1 MSRTGSRVLSFI
13 LSATMAFLTCTG
25 IVGAQVVPP
34 PRLDPFGPSALRQPQ
49 RMGGP
54 VVRWTRPPV
63 RVTSPLAGM
72 PDLRPLR
79 YQRGDSIGQAGE
91 AREAQPQP
99 APRSTGQVWSQR
111 EEYQRQQA
119 NSVDEFYRR
128 QILEG
133 RTIERGDRR
142 PTAAETTP
150 LTIESRPAPDGVR
163 RVYDPLNCT
172 HCGSGRVWT
181 RDAANADGISL
192 GRQEP
197 AQRDPQRPGNV
208 LVPQASHVREATTC
222 VGCGRQSDVNV
233 WPESQRPMRDRAR
246 LDDAARRIDLRD
258 TIRAESAG
266 DGGNSNGRA
275 CSGSGCSQI
284 VIGRGTVRAG
294 TPENPADYHGLRG
307 VCLTCGTAA
316 DVVHGPNGY
325 RGEATYPG
333 NSRFGGNRAAD
344 VDVDAINSARGSAD
358 ANFRETMQRRVR
370 DMGPRH

>member
-1 MSRTGSRVLSFI
+1 MRRIVNRALSI
-13 LSATMAFLTCTG
+13 GLSATMAFLTCTG

-79 YQRGDSIGQAGE
+79 YQRGESIGPAESQT
-91 AREAQPQP
+91 QPQQQP

-111 EEYQRQQA
+111 EEYQRARA

-128 QILEG
+128 EML
-133 RTIERGDRR
+133 GDRR

-208 LVPQASHVREATTC
+208 LLPQASHVREATTC

-246 LDDAARRIDLRD
+246 LDDAVRRIDLRD
-258 TIRAESAG
+258 TIRAESPRGATG
-266 DGGNSNGRA
+266 SSA

-333 NSRFGGNRAAD
+333 NSRFSGNRAA
-344 VDVDAINSARGSAD
+344 DVDAINSARHSAD
-358 ANFRETMQRRVR
+358 VNFRETMQRRVR

>member
-1 MSRTGSRVLSFI
+1 MKRIMDRVLSVT
-13 LSATMAFLTCTG
+13 LSVSMAFLTCTG

-49 RMGGP
+49 RLGGP

-79 YQRGDSIGQAGE
+79 YQRGDSIGQVGE
-91 AREAQPQP
+91 VREATPP
-99 APRSTGQVWSQR
+99 TPRSTGQVWSQR
-111 EEYQRQQA
+111 EEYQRQQS
-119 NSVDEFYRR
+119 NSVDALYRR
-128 QILEG
+128 QML
-133 RTIERGDRR
+133 GDRR

-150 LTIESRPAPDGVR
+150 LTVESRPAPDGVR

-181 RDAANADGISL
+181 RDAANAEGISL

-197 AQRDPQRPGNV
+197 PQRDPNRPGNV
-208 LVPQASHVREATTC
+208 LTPRASHVREAVTC
-222 VGCGRQSDVNV
+222 TGCGRQSDVNV
-233 WPESQRPMRDRAR
+233 WPESQRAGRDQAR
-246 LDDAARRIDLRD
+246 LDDAVRRIDLRD
-258 TIRAESAG
+258 TIRAESPR
-266 DGGNSNGRA
+266 NGA
-275 CSGSGCSQI
+275 SGCNGTGCNQI
-284 VIGRGTVRAG
+284 VIGRGVVRAG

-333 NSRFGGNRAAD
+333 NSRFTGRSPSGGN
-344 VDVDAINSARGSAD
+344 VDSDAIGSARHSAD

>member
-1 MSRTGSRVLSFI
+1 MGRTGSRVLSFT
-13 LSATMAFLTCTG
+13 LSAAMAFLTCTG

-34 PRLDPFGPSALRQPQ
+34 PRLDPFGPAALRQPQ
-49 RMGGP
+49 RMGGN

-79 YQRGDSIGQAGE
+79 YQRGDSIGPAESQPQS
-91 AREAQPQP
+91 QPQP

-111 EEYQRQQA
+111 EEYQRARA

-150 LTIESRPAPDGVR
+150 LTVESRPAPDGVR

-208 LVPQASHVREATTC
+208 LLPSASHVREAVTC
-222 VGCGRQSDVNV
+222 TGCGRQSDVNV

-246 LDDAARRIDLRD
+246 LDDAVRRIDLRD
-258 TIRAESAG
+258 TIRAESAVGGGNG
-266 DGGNSNGRA
+266 DGVNTRA
-275 CSGSGCSQI
+275 RWFGCL
-284 VIGRGTVRAG
+284 A
-294 TPENPADYHGLRG
+294 
-307 VCLTCGTAA
+307 TA
-316 DVVHGPNGY
+316 
-325 RGEATYPG
+325 
-333 NSRFGGNRAAD
+333 
-344 VDVDAINSARGSAD
+344 
-358 ANFRETMQRRVR
+358 
-370 DMGPRH
+370 